1 MTTTL
6 PLPRRGTALVDHV
19 VPRTALGDVILVG
32 AGAALTAFAA
42 QIVVP
47 LSPVPFTLQTFS
59 VLLVGASLGSLRGA
73 LSMLVYLVAGTL
85 GVPVFAAASAGADAV
100 LGATGGYL
108 VGFVLAA
115 WLVGRIVERTGTSPL
130 RTAAGLLAGSA
141 VVYAVGVPW
150 LAVSLGIS
158 LDAAAAAGL
167 SPFLAG
173 DAIKLAA
180 AAILLPT
187 AAAVGARVARR
198 DER

>member
-1 MTTTL
+1 MS
-6 PLPRRGTALVDHV
+6 PEMALVV
-19 VPRTALGDVILVG
+19 
-32 AGAALTAFAA
+32 
-42 QIVVP
+42 
-47 LSPVPFTLQTFS
+47 
-59 VLLVGASLGSLRGA
+59 
-73 LSMLVYLVAGTL
+73 
-85 GVPVFAAASAGADAV
+85 
-100 LGATGGYL
+100 
-108 VGFVLAA
+108 
-115 WLVGRIVERTGTSPL
+115 
-130 RTAAGLLAGSA
+130 AAGLLAGSA